1 MIYTDILRKKD
12 SAKQFALLIDPS
24 KHNGKSLKEAAIAAA
39 SFQVDFIF
47 IGGSLVSGAVD
58 NDIEIIRSEAKIPI
72 VIFPGSLFQ
81 ISNKADA
88 ILLLSLI
95 SGRNPEYLI
104 GNHVIAAPVLKNSN
118 LEVIST
124 GYLLIENGVTSSVE
138 YISNTKPIPASKTDL
153 VIATVLAGEMLG
165 LKLIYL
171 EGGSGSNNP
180 INDILI
186 RKVKSSIHIPL
197 IVGGGIH
204 STDDLMKVYKAGADI
219 AVVGNA
225 LENNLNSLKAL
236 VEVRNSFNRDMT
248 SFA

>member
-1 MIYTDILRKKD
+1 MIYTDIERRKD

-24 KHNGKSLKEAAIAAA
+24 KHNETSLHEAARAAA
-39 SFQVDFIF
+39 SFHVDYIL
-47 IGGSLVSGAVD
+47 IGGSLVSGSVD
-58 NDIEIIRSEAKIPI
+58 HDIEIIRSAAKIPI
-72 VIFPGSLFQ
+72 IIFPGSLLQ

-118 LEVIST
+118 LEVIPT
-124 GYLLIENGVTSSVE
+124 GYMLIENGATSSVE
-138 YISNTKPIPASKTDL
+138 YISNTKPIPAGKTDI
-153 VIATVLAGEMLG
+153 VIATALAGEMLG

-171 EGGSGSNNP
+171 EGGSGSNQP
-180 INDILI
+180 INENLI
-186 RKVKSSIHIPL
+186 SKVKSNILVPL

-204 STDDLMKVYKAGADI
+204 STRDLYNVYHAGADI

-225 LENNLNSLKAL
+225 LENDLNNLKAL
-236 VEVRNSFNRDMT
+236 AEVRNSFNK
-248 SFA
+248 A